1 MSFNQK
7 MVSLLTVFAFGI
19 TAAVAFVFFEPP
31 YEWKFWLGFSAL
43 GFSEILFGAF
53 WVQQIG
59 KVDSVLPMSIG
70 VWGLNVAYFV
80 FTLLATLL
88 TGLGDKFYILLHV
101 VGFAVFVMAHLFFR
115 MVEHHIEEQSKNDEP
130 EQKIERAKVTWR

>member
-19 TAAVAFVFFEPP
+19 TTSVAFVFFEPP
-31 YEWKFWLGFSAL
+31 YEWKFWLGLSAL

-53 WVQQIG
+53 WVQQIA
-59 KVDSVLPMSIG
+59 KADSVLPMSTG
-70 VWGLNVAYFV
+70 VWGLNAAYFLFALV
-80 FTLLATLL
+80 ATTL
-88 TGLGDKFYILLHV
+88 TGLGDKYYVLLHV
-101 VGFAVFVMAHLFFR
+101 VGFAVFTMAHLLFR
-115 MVEHHIEEQSKNDEP
+115 MVEHHVEEQAKDDEP